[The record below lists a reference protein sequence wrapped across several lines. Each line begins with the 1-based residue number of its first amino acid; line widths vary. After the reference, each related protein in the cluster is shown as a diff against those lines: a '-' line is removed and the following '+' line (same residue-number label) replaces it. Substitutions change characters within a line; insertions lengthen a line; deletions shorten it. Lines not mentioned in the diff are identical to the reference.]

1 MLSYNRELE
10 VSFSPLVDIDN
21 PSFMRSEIVRRQAN
35 DLDAPLL
42 KIGGTARDLC
52 ELSGTDRGKVVRV
65 GEKDGLI
72 VTASS

>member
-1 MLSYNRELE
+1 VLSYNWELE
-10 VSFSPLVDIDN
+10 VSLPPLVDIDD
-21 PSFMRSEIVRRQAN
+21 PSFVRPEIIRRQTN
-35 DLDAPLL
+35 DLDAPGL

-65 GEKDGLI
+65 REKDGLI

>member
-10 VSFSPLVDIDN
+10 VSFSPLVDVKN
-21 PSFMRSEIVRRQAN
+21 PLFMRLKTIRRQAN
-35 DLDAPLL
+35 DPDAPLL

-65 GEKDGLI
+65 GEKDGL